1 MTTTKAENS
10 QTPAPK
16 GEKERYL
23 ELLSSVQAKAL
34 MMATTPGS
42 SAEFPEFAELN
53 AFADKLS

>member
-1 MTTTKAENS
+1 MKAENS
-10 QTPAPK
+10 EKVAPK

>member
-1 MTTTKAENS
+1 MTTTKSENS
-10 QTPAPK
+10 EKVAPK

-23 ELLSSVQAKAL
+23 ELLSSVEAKAL